1 MNYAI
6 NIWHFQIDQEQDD
19 WQETVSDTNN
29 QVDILRCIWELTVL
43 DNSIRKQIFEMF
55 PDILKFHIIAM
66 LLLLLLLALRAV
78 AQRLSSKSVG
88 L

>member
-6 NIWHFQIDQEQDD
+6 NTWHFQIDREQYD

-29 QVDILRCIWELTVL
+29 QVDILRYIWELTVL
-43 DNSIRKQIFEMF
+43 DSYIRKQIFEMF